1 MSFAVIIA
9 AMTPEEHILESIKD
23 AVQEAILF
31 PEDQDKKDT
40 LEMHMMMFLL
50 KKKTGGTL
58 EGAQKLIKEMEAQ
71 EKKLSVFTT
80 LEN

>member
-1 MSFAVIIA
+1 MSFAVLIA

-23 AVQEAILF
+23 AVQELILF
-31 PEDQDKKDT
+31 PEDEDKRDT
-40 LEMHMMMFLL
+40 LETHIMMFLL
-50 KKKTGGTL
+50 KKKTGGTI

>member
-1 MSFAVIIA
+1 MSFAVLIA

-23 AVQEAILF
+23 AVQEVILF
-31 PEDQDKKDT
+31 PEDEDKRDT
-40 LEMHMMMFLL
+40 LETHIMMFLL
-50 KKKTGGTL
+50 KKKTGGTI

>member
-23 AVQEAILF
+23 AVQELILF
-31 PEDQDKKDT
+31 PEDEDKRDT
-40 LEMHMMMFLL
+40 LETHIMMFLL

-58 EGAQKLIKEMEAQ
+58 EGAQKLIEEMEAQ

>member
-1 MSFAVIIA
+1 MSFAVLIA

-23 AVQEAILF
+23 AVQEVILF
-31 PEDQDKKDT
+31 PEDEDKRDT

-71 EKKLSVFTT
+71 EKKLSVFQT

>member
-1 MSFAVIIA
+1 MIIA

-23 AVQEAILF
+23 AVQELILF
-31 PEDQDKKDT
+31 PEDEDKRDT
-40 LEMHMMMFLL
+40 LETHIMMFLL
-50 KKKTGGTL
+50 KKKTGGTI
-58 EGAQKLIKEMEAQ
+58 EGAQKFIKEMEAQ

>member
-23 AVQEAILF
+23 AVQELILF
-31 PEDQDKKDT
+31 PEDEDKRDT
-40 LEMHMMMFLL
+40 LETHIMMFLL